1 MLKYTLYADGF
12 NEKNP
17 GLSSI
22 SVKVLGETG
31 EVEGINY
38 TKEVGYMTKDAA
50 VVRAILEGL
59 QAIASFYSIIDGV
72 KVILKSK
79 KLVRILQGKSTN
91 KDKKL
96 TELLNQVRRAGQDF
110 GKVTFSTPEVPKPPK
125 KKTLSFKTDIER

>member
-1 MLKYTLYADGF
+1 MSKYTLYADGF

-38 TKEVGYMTKDAA
+38 TKEVGYMTK